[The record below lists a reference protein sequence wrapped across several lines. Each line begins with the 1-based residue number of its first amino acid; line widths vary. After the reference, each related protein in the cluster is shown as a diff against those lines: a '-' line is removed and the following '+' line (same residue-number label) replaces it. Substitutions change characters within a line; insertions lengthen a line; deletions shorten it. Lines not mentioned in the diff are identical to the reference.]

1 MHARPR
7 FAFVLLV
14 VVFALMLSA
23 LGVAAADGPVK
34 AGAGDGAQ
42 LPSTISLNVPPMGG
56 SFSEGF
62 EDITTLPGMGWAFQN
77 NSSPLGLTDWFQ
89 GNDTVFPAQAG
100 STTSYIGANF
110 NNTSG
115 TGTISNWMMTPAV
128 TLEAGDTIKFW
139 TQTVPG
145 SIYPDRLEVRMSLN
159 GSSTNVGATATS
171 VGDFTTVLAEINPT
185 LVQGGYPETWTEYTI
200 TLTAAQVP
208 APTQGRVAF
217 RYFVTNGGPSGANS
231 DYIGIDTFSYTGTP
245 PTAVTL
251 SGVSA
256 VAGGSLLPL
265 LALASGAL
273 AAGYA
278 VVRRRA

>member
-42 LPSTISLNVPPMGG
+42 LPSTISLNVPPLGG

-139 TQTVPG
+139 TSTAAG
-145 SIYPDRLEVRMSLN
+145 SIWPDRLEVRMSLN
-159 GSSTNVGATATS
+159 GTSTNVGATATS
-171 VGDFTTVLAEINPT
+171 VGDFTTVLAEVNPG

-217 RYFVTNGGPSGANS
+217 RYFVTDGGPNGANS
-231 DYIGIDTFSYTGTP
+231 NYIGIDTFSYTGTP